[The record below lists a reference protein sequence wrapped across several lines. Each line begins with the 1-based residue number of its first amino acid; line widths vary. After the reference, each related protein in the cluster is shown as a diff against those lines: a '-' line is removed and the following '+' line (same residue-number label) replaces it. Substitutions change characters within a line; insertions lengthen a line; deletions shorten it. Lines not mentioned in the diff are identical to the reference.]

1 MSKPADVLDDLFAG
15 IAAPSPSTSA
25 IPTPTS
31 TGTSATNPAKS
42 EKDLLAEL
50 DLLTAD
56 RPTTSRPTTSRPSTP
71 RGTIRKSL
79 ESRRPNIQGYG
90 INTNL
95 TRRDSNDVNS
105 RQQTP
110 VDPAPPTFA
119 VTNPGGISTP
129 PASSTPSRSP
139 QPQPQPQQESG
150 GGGWWGSIFTTATTA
165 LTTAQNTLTTTHL
178 QDHLPLLP
186 SEQAQKWRSQAS
198 TLLTSAQ
205 TELRSRALPTLSN
218 FLHQIAPPIASHEQL
233 RIHITHDIRNYPS
246 IDTIVYG
253 VFDRVMQQV
262 EGGDL
267 LVVQKGKESKAR
279 SSLAGG
285 VTGWASGP
293 WYKTSETRCIN
304 PLTTGTI
311 EDGVKIARVAAE
323 GYALEYTS
331 SPTYIADQG
340 SSNPN
345 NPTRKSD
352 IFLSIQPIAYSAP
365 EYLIPLPPASTPD
378 NPTTGEDEDVEALIT
393 FALHL
398 YDPTHA
404 IAYSTVSQSIPS
416 RWFNW
421 IDSPAYMVHADIA
434 AIVEEGGVDPREWV
448 AEWVEETLGLAVGVL
463 AQRYVARRMN
473 VGAGIAGRKGKERE
487 VVSTSGGGEVAKAV
501 SV

>member
-1 MSKPADVLDDLFAG
+1 MSKPADVLDDLFAD
-15 IAAPSPSTSA
+15 IAAPSPATSA

-56 RPTTSRPTTSRPSTP
+56 RLSTSRPTTSRPSTP

-95 TRRDSNDVNS
+95 TRQDSTDVNS
-105 RQQTP
+105 RLQTP
-110 VDPAPPTFA
+110 VDPAPPL
-119 VTNPGGISTP
+119 SL
-129 PASSTPSRSP
+129 P

-205 TELRSRALPTLSN
+205 TELRSRALPTLSS

-233 RIHITHDIRNYPS
+233 RIHVTHDIRNYPS

-267 LVVQKGKESKAR
+267 VVIQKGKESKPR

-293 WYKTSETRCIN
+293 WYKSSETRCIN

-340 SSNPN
+340 FSNPN

-365 EYLIPLPPASTPD
+365 EYLIPPPPPATPN
-378 NPTTGEDEDVEALIT
+378 NPITGEDEDIEALIT

-487 VVSTSGGGEVAKAV
+487 VVSMSGVVEVARAV

>member
-1 MSKPADVLDDLFAG
+1 MSKPADVLDDLFAD
-15 IAAPSPSTSA
+15 IAAPSAATSTN
-25 IPTPTS
+25 PTTTS
-31 TGTSATNPAKS
+31 TGASSNPAKS

-56 RPTTSRPTTSRPSTP
+56 RPTTSRPSTP

-95 TRRDSNDVNS
+95 TRRDSSDVNS
-105 RQQTP
+105 KLQTP
-110 VDPAPPTFA
+110 IDSNPPTFA
-119 VTNPGGISTP
+119 VTSPAGVSTP
-129 PASSTPSRSP
+129 PPSSTPSRNPHPP
-139 QPQPQPQQESG
+139 QPLPQPQPQQESG

-186 SEQAQKWRSQAS
+186 SEQAQRWRSQAT

-218 FLHQIAPPIASHEQL
+218 LLHQIAPPIASHEQL
-233 RIHITHDIRNYPS
+233 RIHITHDIQNYPS

-267 LVVQKGKESKAR
+267 LVVQKGKEAKPR

-285 VTGWASGP
+285 ATGWAGGP
-293 WYKTSETRCIN
+293 WYKSLESRNLN
-304 PLTTGTI
+304 PLIGVTV
-311 EDGVKIARVAAE
+311 EEGVKLARVAAE

-331 SPTYIADQG
+331 SPSYIADQD
-340 SSNPN
+340 SPNPN

-352 IFLSIQPIAYSAP
+352 IFLSIQPITNPAP
-365 EYLIPLPPASTPD
+365 AYLIPPSPLPSTS
-378 NPTTGEDEDVEALIT
+378 NTPTVGEDVDGEEDLTT

-398 YDPTHA
+398 HDPTHA
-404 IAYSTVSQSIPS
+404 ISYSTLSQSIPA
-416 RWFNW
+416 RWFDW
-421 IDSPAYMVHADIA
+421 IDSPPHTLHADIT

-448 AEWVEETLGLAVGVL
+448 VEWVEETLGLAVGVV
-463 AQRYVARRMN
+463 AQRYVAKRMN
-473 VGAGIAGRKGKERE
+473 VGAGVVEGKGKERE
-487 VVSTSGGGEVAKAV
+487 VVSASVGGGGGEVGI
-501 SV
+501 